1 MNFKVGDRVVGVGS
15 EGGIDLTGMTGKVV
29 VIENKSIAPIGVE
42 FDNPFSGGHTC
53 LGESKDEHGRWC
65 SASVLSHEGEK
76 IEEGQMRK
84 HLSIEVNTI
93 AGWGKLLRIKEQ
105 THRGD
110 EFGEGWN
117 KFIFNDFRL
126 CSAASLTDGCNV
138 FYVRGTNESCD
149 NNVILVPS
157 EEWLIKCCAAVRAYN
172 IYFGGGISEDG
183 VEVIE

>member
-1 MNFKVGDRVVGVGS
+1 MYFACNYTPRKCFCKLSDGQEYAYDFCSSDFYAYNDVKNLEYRGLGYITTINNVVQTGS
-15 EGGIDLTGMTGKVV
+15 
-29 VIENKSIAPIGVE
+29 
-42 FDNPFSGGHTC
+42 FSKTLHFWKQIQKG
-53 LGESKDEHGRWC
+53 
-65 SASVLSHEGEK
+65 
-76 IEEGQMRK
+76 EGQMRK
-84 HLSIEVNTI
+84 HLSIEVNTVK
-93 AGWGKLLRIKEQ
+93 GWGKLLRIKEQ

-157 EEWLIKCCAAVRAYN
+157 EEWLIDCCAAVRAYN
-172 IYFGGGISEDG
+172 IYFGGGISDDG